1 MPREIGCTLIKVFF
15 LPLLIALA
23 LVQTMLAQTST
34 FDIATFVPPK
44 GWSQAESNGVLV
56 LQDRKR
62 RQGRVEFCQIY
73 IFPSQPSN
81 ATPTANFQLEWEARV
96 ARTFGVTGRPSPQTQ
111 TTPDGWTA
119 LIAFADFVWQ
129 GVPTRAILVTTAGF
143 GRLIS
148 VLVTVSPKSYQTELD
163 NFFKDLNFHA
173 NPGGQ
178 NPLGPTPPAAGPD
191 AAGRQNPRPGSS
203 AGGSLASYMYTI
215 PDGWARQE
223 LPDRI
228 TLISPQYSAGDRCQL
243 TLLPMRPS
251 SLPLDQDAIGKFRE
265 IFNTD
270 PMTNYPSSWP
280 KMAKGTSAQGWEY
293 FMMRKLVGGQ
303 EGEARTT
310 GVTLMVA
317 KLGDQVATIVGTS
330 KDFLWS
336 SCFGELHGDAWPKF
350 FYGLQFKNVAP
361 SGHEP
366 AAIRQRLAGS
376 WSMASGSVGLAYT
389 FQANGR
395 YASTGATQY
404 RSRVSDT
411 TVLQTT
417 QGFAFGNGAYSIDG
431 NMLVMKRDD
440 NKRFTCFFRLEQVNK
455 DGGRTWADTL
465 CLLDPGSPGEVCY
478 RRE

>member
-1 MPREIGCTLIKVFF
+1 MHRDNGCTLVKMFF

-23 LVQTMLAQTST
+23 LVQPMFAQTQT
-34 FDIATFVPPK
+34 FDIATFVPPR

-62 RQGRVEFCQIY
+62 VQGRVEFCQIY
-73 IFPSQPSN
+73 LFPSQPSG
-81 ATPTANFQLEWEARV
+81 ASATANFQAEWEAKV
-96 ARTFGVTGRPSPQTQ
+96 ARTFGITGRPSPQTQ
-111 TTPDGWTA
+111 TTPDGWTGVIA
-119 LIAFADFVWQ
+119 LADFVWQ
-129 GVPTRAILVTTAGF
+129 GVPTRAMLVTTTGF

-148 VLVTVSPKSYQTELD
+148 VLVTVSPNSYQTELD
-163 NFFKDLNFHA
+163 NFFRDLNFHA
-173 NPGGQ
+173 PGGDHPLGQPGRATIPKAPGTPNPNPG
-178 NPLGPTPPAAGPD
+178 T
-191 AAGRQNPRPGSS
+191 SS
-203 AGGSLASYMYTI
+203 AGSLATYVYTI
-215 PDGWARQE
+215 PDGWVRQD

-228 TLISPQYSAGDRCQL
+228 TLISPQYPAGDRCQL
-243 TLLPMRPS
+243 MLLPMRS
-251 SLPLDQDAIGKFRE
+251 SSRSLDQDAIGTFRE

-280 KMAKGTSAQGWEY
+280 KMARGTSAQGWEY

-303 EGEARTT
+303 EGEARTV

-317 KLGDQVATIVGTS
+317 RLGDQVATIVGTS
-330 KDFLWS
+330 RDFLWS
-336 SCFGELHGDAWPKF
+336 SCFGELQGDAWPKF

-361 SGHEP
+361 AGHEQ

-376 WSMASGSVGLAYT
+376 WTTATGTVGLAYT

-417 QGFAFGNGAYSIDG
+417 QGFSFGNGAYSIDG

-440 NKRFTCFFRLEQVNK
+440 NKRFTYFFRLEKVSK
-455 DGGRTWADTL
+455 DGGGTWADTL
-465 CLLDPGSPGEVCY
+465 CLMEPGSTGEVCY